1 MQTNR
6 EGLGAASPIT
16 MESTALLVMLLSD
29 AAKAG
34 GTVDGITANVVK
46 RASNHLPSGAELGKP
61 LRGTWASRFIKDTE
75 LPMQSMIWLA
85 ME

>member
-1 MQTNR
+1 
-6 EGLGAASPIT
+6 

-46 RASNHLPSGAELGKP
+46 RAEVITCRRVLSSGKP
-61 LRGTWASRFIKDTE
+61 LREAHGRIALRSQDTE
-75 LPMQSMIWLA
+75 LPMQSMNWLA